1 MIVSGWSP
9 EKDSRREAP
18 VSTQESH
25 QTMKRCGVA
34 IVGWGTVGSGVAG
47 LLLAKRQE
55 LAERTGAD
63 LELRRVVD
71 TDLERPRDFPV
82 PEELLSRDL
91 QDVLDDP
98 EVEVVAELVGGTGE
112 TGDLVLRLL
121 AAGKHVVTAN
131 KALLATRGRELFAA
145 ARKRGVA
152 LAFEASTAGGVPVI
166 RALAEGLV
174 ANRIES
180 IVGVVN
186 GTANFVLTQM
196 TQHNM
201 SYQQALALA
210 QEEGYAERDPSL
222 DVKGI
227 DSAHKLAILA
237 RTGMAVDFEF
247 EEIPCQ
253 GITELE
259 LCDLQ
264 YAWEL
269 GYAIKLLAVAR
280 QQEGGL
286 ELRVHPALLLRRHPL
301 AWVDGV
307 FNAVCIRGDV
317 VGDVVLHGQGAGQMP
332 TASAVV
338 ADLVDVA
345 LGRAQKTFQQLSAPA
360 RKVRLRPTAEIETQY
375 YLRFQAL
382 DRPGTLAQIAGVL
395 GHHQISILSVIQKE
409 APPERAFVPVVIV
422 THPAREG
429 HLARAV
435 AEIDGLDVVKGP
447 SIWLRMEQ

>member
-1 MIVSGWSP
+1 MNI
-9 EKDSRREAP
+9 
-18 VSTQESH
+18 QESR

-34 IVGWGTVGSGVAG
+34 IVGWGTVGSGVAR
-47 LLLAKRQE
+47 LLLSKRQE
-55 LAERTGAD
+55 LAQRTGAD
-63 LELRRVVD
+63 MELRWVVD

-82 PEELLSRDL
+82 PQELLSRDL

-98 EVEVVAELVGGTGE
+98 EVEVVAELVGGTE
-112 TGDLVLRLL
+112 QTRDLVLRLL
-121 AAGKHVVTAN
+121 DVGKHVVTAN
-131 KALLATRGRELFAA
+131 KALLATQGRELFAA

-166 RALAEGLV
+166 RALAEWLV

-196 TQHNM
+196 ARHNM

-210 QEEGYAERDPSL
+210 QEQGYAERDPSL
-222 DVKGI
+222 DVKGV

-237 RTGMAVDFEF
+237 RTGMGVDFDF

-280 QQEGGL
+280 HREGEL
-286 ELRVHPALLLRRHPL
+286 ELRVHPALLPRRHPL

-307 FNAVCIRGDV
+307 FNAVCIHGDA
-317 VGDVVLHGQGAGQMP
+317 VGDVVLYGQGAGQMP

-345 LGRAQKTFQQLSAPA
+345 LGRAQKTFRQLSAPVE
-360 RKVRLRPTAEIETQY
+360 KVRLRPTTDIETQY

-395 GHHQISILSVIQKE
+395 GRNQISILSVMQKE
-409 APPERAFVPVVIV
+409 APAESVFVPVVIM
-422 THPAREG
+422 THPAREE
-429 HLARAV
+429 HLARAM
-435 AEIDGLDVVKGP
+435 ARIDGLDVVEGP
-447 SIWLRMEQ
+447 SIWLRTEQ

>member
-1 MIVSGWSP
+1 MNI
-9 EKDSRREAP
+9 
-18 VSTQESH
+18 QESR

-34 IVGWGTVGSGVAG
+34 IVGWGTVGSGVAR
-47 LLLAKRQE
+47 LLLSKRQE
-55 LAERTGAD
+55 LAQRTGAD
-63 LELRRVVD
+63 LELRWVVD

-82 PEELLSRDL
+82 PQELLSRDL

-98 EVEVVAELVGGTGE
+98 EVEVVAELVGGTE
-112 TGDLVLRLL
+112 QTRDLVLRLL
-121 AAGKHVVTAN
+121 DVGKHVVTAN
-131 KALLATRGRELFAA
+131 KALLATQGRELFAA

-196 TQHNM
+196 ARHNM

-210 QEEGYAERDPSL
+210 QEQGYAERDPSL
-222 DVKGI
+222 DVKGV

-237 RTGMAVDFEF
+237 RTGMGVDFDF

-280 QQEGGL
+280 HREGEL
-286 ELRVHPALLLRRHPL
+286 ELRVHPALLPRRHPL

-307 FNAVCIRGDV
+307 FNAVCIHGDA
-317 VGDVVLHGQGAGQMP
+317 VGDVVLYGQGAGQMP

-345 LGRAQKTFQQLSAPA
+345 LGRAQKTFRQLSAPVE
-360 RKVRLRPTAEIETQY
+360 KVRLRPTTDIETQY

-395 GHHQISILSVIQKE
+395 GRNQISILSVMQKE
-409 APPERAFVPVVIV
+409 APAESVFVPVVIM
-422 THPAREG
+422 THPAREE
-429 HLARAV
+429 HLARAM
-435 AEIDGLDVVKGP
+435 ARIDGLDVVEGP
-447 SIWLRMEQ
+447 SIWLRVEQ

>member
-1 MIVSGWSP
+1 MNIR
-9 EKDSRREAP
+9 ESR
-18 VSTQESH
+18 

-47 LLLAKRQE
+47 LLLSKRQE
-55 LAERTGAD
+55 LAQRTGAD
-63 LELRRVVD
+63 LELRWVVD
-71 TDLERPRDFPV
+71 TDLERPRDFSV
-82 PEELLSRDL
+82 PQELLSRDL

-98 EVEVVAELVGGTGE
+98 EVEVVAELVGGTE
-112 TGDLVLRLL
+112 QTRDLVLRLL
-121 AAGKHVVTAN
+121 DVGKHVVTAN
-131 KALLATRGRELFAA
+131 KALLATQGRELFAA

-196 TQHNM
+196 ARHNM

-222 DVKGI
+222 DVKGV

-237 RTGMAVDFEF
+237 RTGMGVDFDF

-280 QQEGGL
+280 HREGKL
-286 ELRVHPALLLRRHPL
+286 ELRVHPALLP
-301 AWVDGV
+301 
-307 FNAVCIRGDV
+307 
-317 VGDVVLHGQGAGQMP
+317 
-332 TASAVV
+332 
-338 ADLVDVA
+338 
-345 LGRAQKTFQQLSAPA
+345 
-360 RKVRLRPTAEIETQY
+360 
-375 YLRFQAL
+375 
-382 DRPGTLAQIAGVL
+382 
-395 GHHQISILSVIQKE
+395 
-409 APPERAFVPVVIV
+409 
-422 THPAREG
+422 
-429 HLARAV
+429 
-435 AEIDGLDVVKGP
+435 
-447 SIWLRMEQ
+447 

>member
-1 MIVSGWSP
+1 
-9 EKDSRREAP
+9 
-18 VSTQESH
+18 
-25 QTMKRCGVA
+25 MKRCGVA
-34 IVGWGTVGSGVAG
+34 IVGWGTVGSGVAR
-47 LLLAKRQE
+47 LLLSKRQE
-55 LAERTGAD
+55 LAQRTGAD
-63 LELRRVVD
+63 LELRWVVD
-71 TDLERPRDFPV
+71 TDLERPRDFSV
-82 PEELLSRDL
+82 PQELLSRDL

-98 EVEVVAELVGGTGE
+98 EVEVVAELVGGAEQTR
-112 TGDLVLRLL
+112 DLVLRLL
-121 AAGKHVVTAN
+121 DVGKHVVTAN
-131 KALLATRGRELFAA
+131 KALLATQGRELFAA

-166 RALAEGLV
+166 RTLAEGLV

-196 TQHNM
+196 ARHNM

-210 QEEGYAERDPSL
+210 QEQGYAERDPGL
-222 DVKGI
+222 DVKGV

-237 RTGMAVDFEF
+237 RTGMGVDFDF

-280 QQEGGL
+280 HREGEL
-286 ELRVHPALLLRRHPL
+286 ELRVHPALLPRRHPL

-307 FNAVCIRGDV
+307 FNAVCIHGDA
-317 VGDVVLHGQGAGQMP
+317 VGDVVLYGQGAGQMP

-345 LGRAQKTFQQLSAPA
+345 LGRAQKTFRQLSAPVE
-360 RKVRLRPTAEIETQY
+360 KVRLRPTADIETQY

-382 DRPGTLAQIAGVL
+382 DRPGTLARIAGVL
-395 GHHQISILSVIQKE
+395 GRDQISILSVMQKE
-409 APPERAFVPVVIV
+409 APAESVFVPVVIM
-422 THPAREG
+422 THPAREE
-429 HLARAV
+429 HLARAM
-435 AEIDGLDVVKGP
+435 ARIDGLDVVKGP
-447 SIWLRMEQ
+447 SIWLRVEQ

>member
-1 MIVSGWSP
+1 
-9 EKDSRREAP
+9 
-18 VSTQESH
+18 
-25 QTMKRCGVA
+25 MKRCGVA
-34 IVGWGTVGSGVAG
+34 IVGWGTVGSGVAR
-47 LLLAKRQE
+47 LLLSKRQE
-55 LAERTGAD
+55 LAQRTGAD
-63 LELRRVVD
+63 MELRWVVD

-82 PEELLSRDL
+82 PQELLSRDL

-98 EVEVVAELVGGTGE
+98 EVEVVAELVGGTE
-112 TGDLVLRLL
+112 QTRDLVLRLL
-121 AAGKHVVTAN
+121 DVGKHVVTAN
-131 KALLATRGRELFAA
+131 KALLATQGRELFAA

-166 RALAEGLV
+166 RALAEWLV

-196 TQHNM
+196 ARHNM

-210 QEEGYAERDPSL
+210 QEQGYAERDPSL
-222 DVKGI
+222 DVKGV

-237 RTGMAVDFEF
+237 RTGMGVDFDF

-280 QQEGGL
+280 HREGEL
-286 ELRVHPALLLRRHPL
+286 ELRVHPALLPRRHPL

-307 FNAVCIRGDV
+307 FNAVCIHGDA
-317 VGDVVLHGQGAGQMP
+317 VGDVVLYGQGAGQMP

-345 LGRAQKTFQQLSAPA
+345 LGRAQKTFRQLSAPVE
-360 RKVRLRPTAEIETQY
+360 KVRLRPTTDIETQY

-395 GHHQISILSVIQKE
+395 GRNQISILSVMQKE
-409 APPERAFVPVVIV
+409 APAESVFVPVVIM
-422 THPAREG
+422 THPAREE
-429 HLARAV
+429 HLARAM
-435 AEIDGLDVVKGP
+435 ARIDGLDVVEGP
-447 SIWLRMEQ
+447 SIWLRTEQ

>member
-1 MIVSGWSP
+1 
-9 EKDSRREAP
+9 
-18 VSTQESH
+18 
-25 QTMKRCGVA
+25 MKRCGVA

-47 LLLAKRQE
+47 LLLSKRQE
-55 LAERTGAD
+55 LAQRTGAD
-63 LELRRVVD
+63 LELRWVVD
-71 TDLERPRDFPV
+71 TDLERPRDFSV
-82 PEELLSRDL
+82 PQELLSRDL

-98 EVEVVAELVGGTGE
+98 EVEVVAELVGGTE
-112 TGDLVLRLL
+112 RTRDLVLRLL
-121 AAGKHVVTAN
+121 DVGKHVVTAN
-131 KALLATRGRELFAA
+131 KALLATQGRELFAA

-196 TQHNM
+196 ARHNM
-201 SYQQALALA
+201 SYRRALALA

-222 DVKGI
+222 DVKGV

-237 RTGMAVDFEF
+237 RTGMGVDFDF

-280 QQEGGL
+280 HQEGEL
-286 ELRVHPALLLRRHPL
+286 ELRVHPALLPRRHPL
-301 AWVDGV
+301 AWVDGI
-307 FNAVCIRGDV
+307 FNAVCIHGDA
-317 VGDVVLHGQGAGQMP
+317 VGDVVLYGQGAGQMP

-345 LGRAQKTFQQLSAPA
+345 LGRAQKTFQQLSAPVE
-360 RKVRLRPTAEIETQY
+360 KVHLRPSADIETQY

-395 GHHQISILSVIQKE
+395 GRDQISILSVMQKE
-409 APPERAFVPVVIV
+409 APAESVFVPVVIM
-422 THPAREG
+422 THPAREE
-429 HLARAV
+429 HLARAM
-435 AEIDGLDVVKGP
+435 ARIDGLDVVEGP
-447 SIWLRMEQ
+447 SIWLRTEQ

>member
-1 MIVSGWSP
+1 MNI
-9 EKDSRREAP
+9 
-18 VSTQESH
+18 QESR

-47 LLLAKRQE
+47 LLLSKRQE
-55 LAERTGAD
+55 LAQRTGAD
-63 LELRRVVD
+63 LELRWVVD
-71 TDLERPRDFPV
+71 TDLERPRDFSV
-82 PEELLSRDL
+82 PQELLSRDL

-98 EVEVVAELVGGTGE
+98 EVEVVAELVGGTE
-112 TGDLVLRLL
+112 QTRDLVLRLL
-121 AAGKHVVTAN
+121 DVGKHVVTAN
-131 KALLATRGRELFAA
+131 KALLATQGRELFAA

-152 LAFEASTAGGVPVI
+152 LAFEASTAGGVPVV

-196 TQHNM
+196 ARHNM
-201 SYQQALALA
+201 SYEQALALA
-210 QEEGYAERDPSL
+210 QEEGYAERDPTL
-222 DVKGI
+222 DVEGV

-237 RTGMAVDFEF
+237 RTGMAVDFDF
-247 EEIPCQ
+247 EDIPCK

-280 QQEGGL
+280 HREGEL
-286 ELRVHPALLLRRHPL
+286 ELRVHPALLPRRHPL

-307 FNAVCIRGDV
+307 FNAVCIHGDA
-317 VGDVVLHGQGAGQMP
+317 VGDVVLYGQGAGQMP

-345 LGRAQKTFQQLSAPA
+345 LGRAQKTFRQLSAPVE
-360 RKVRLRPTAEIETQY
+360 KVRLRPTTDIETQY

-395 GHHQISILSVIQKE
+395 GRDQISILSVMQKE
-409 APPERAFVPVVIV
+409 APAESVFVPVVIM
-422 THPAREG
+422 THPAREE
-429 HLARAV
+429 HLARAM
-435 AEIDGLDVVKGP
+435 ARIDGLDVVEGP
-447 SIWLRMEQ
+447 SIWLRTEQ